1 MRILPYE
8 ILSQIL
14 EEATVRNLQNG
25 PLWTYGLSQISGSA
39 RLQQVVIG
47 SLAPDALMWKAC
59 EAIRQVN
66 RQWHDWACNY
76 ALKSLY
82 ISRWKGSERLAD
94 PAKYL
99 SFDFHLLKYRQMG
112 ASSRFKRLSRAPFGH
127 RSLPRSLSL
136 VEIGK
141 SVVLTLS

>member
-14 EEATVRNLQNG
+14 EEATLLNLQDS
-25 PLWTYGLSQISGSA
+25 PQWTYGLSQTSESA

-47 SLAPDALMWKAC
+47 PSTPDALKWKAC
-59 EAIRQVN
+59 EAIRQVS

-82 ISRWKGSERLAD
+82 ISRWRGSERLA
-94 PAKYL
+94 
-99 SFDFHLLKYRQMG
+99 G
-112 ASSRFKRLSRAPFGH
+112 T
-127 RSLPRSLSL
+127 
-136 VEIGK
+136 V
-141 SVVLTLS
+141 